1 MFSILSLLNL
11 KYVFFQRG
19 VLPDTKLIFGLNN
32 IINWLLFFGFTTFSA
47 MLIFL
52 EILNNKN
59 NKNNLLYLGFFEC
72 FMSSISVL
80 SRGMVFN
87 GLALLLGYYKSLEN
101 FKIKISKKLI
111 FKYLGALSILFF
123 ISLLIVSD
131 IRQSK
136 YYTVNHDGHN
146 FFPNIEIEIGSE
158 TEIGSE
164 IEKVNE
170 LINKKVNSLIDEI
183 NHIIFLIGG
192 RWVGIEGVMV
202 LINNENKSFELLKK
216 SLNEKFALSNSFYEN
231 EIKKSYF
238 KYSNPKNH
246 KAYTVYTPGIVGY
259 LYYSGSLFFIFFG
272 IFVCASICNLIE
284 FLAYKLSDNNYVF
297 TAIIG
302 NILAYR
308 LIHFGY
314 MPSNTYKILL
324 VIMMNILLMKL
335 LLIFFN
341 KIIK

>member
-1 MFSILSLLNL
+1 MDRLKEIAKKLDSKDNLSKFREKFILPKDKIYLDGNSL
-11 KYVFFQRG
+11 G
-19 VLPDTKLIFGLNN
+19 VLAK
-32 IINWLLFFGFTTFSA
+32 
-47 MLIFL
+47 
-52 EILNNKN
+52 
-59 NKNNLLYLGFFEC
+59 
-72 FMSSISVL
+72 
-80 SRGMVFN
+80 
-87 GLALLLGYYKSLEN
+87 
-101 FKIKISKKLI
+101 
-111 FKYLGALSILFF
+111 
-123 ISLLIVSD
+123 D
-131 IRQSK
+131 I
-136 YYTVNHDGHN
+136 
-146 FFPNIEIEIGSE
+146 
-158 TEIGSE
+158 
-164 IEKVNE
+164 
-170 LINKKVNSLIDEI
+170 IDEI

-284 FLAYKLSDNNYVF
+284 FLAYKLSDNSYVF

-324 VIMMNILLMKL
+324 AILLNF
-335 LLIFFN
+335 LLIIVMYKLVDLFY
-341 KIIK
+341 KK